1 MDMSVS
7 KLWEIVKD
15 REAWCATVHG
25 VAKSWTLLSDWTRTT
40 KNGYNICPL
49 ERLWRLRYRKNLR
62 VTEWDSRQVPVHVC
76 SCSLPCKLSLLLCLR
91 GAGRKLNAGQKVV
104 FRGSLKGTLKVAN
117 TLFIVQIVLPPN
129 LTAYPH
135 KSFPMRKLSISSL
148 ANSAW
153 KQTLS
158 LVGEY
163 LTRQYWSD
171 LLRPRSEV
179 KGNAWGICY
188 CLPKSNCFTLQWI
201 NLS

>member
-1 MDMSVS
+1 MRWLDGIIDSMDVSLS

-135 KSFPMRKLSISSL
+135 KSFPMRKLSILRSSPFPL
-148 ANSAW
+148 WPTLPGSKLFHLWESTSRDNTD
-153 KQTLS
+153 QT
-158 LVGEY
+158 
-163 LTRQYWSD
+163 
-171 LLRPRSEV
+171 
-179 KGNAWGICY
+179 C
-188 CLPKSNCFTLQWI
+188 
-201 NLS
+201 